1 MDGSHD
7 NLLGHVFESW
17 GVEPTN
23 RAPGATVYGPGQ
35 THAGEDIIELG
46 APRGRVKTCVSGPA
60 DLYGAIRIGALDVVP
75 AAASEPW

>member
-17 GVEPTN
+17 GAEPTN

-35 THAGEDIIELG
+35 AHAGEDILELG
-46 APRGRVKTCVSGPA
+46 APRGRAKICVSGPA
-60 DLYGAIRIGALDVVP
+60 DLFGAIRVAALDVVP
-75 AAASEPW
+75 ISAGELW